1 MSTLFVENLKGP
13 TSGSNANKVTIP
25 SGQTLTVSGGM
36 VPPAGQI
43 VKVGS
48 YNTGTGSGALT
59 STTST
64 SWFTVAIN
72 GNNQKAHNL
81 SQSSSVITFNKSAG
95 SDLYITMNFPTY
107 NNAGNAGHGFRLYLK
122 KSGGSYALVDIVT
135 DGPAHGWGWHGYG
148 GQHAAMNNFTWCT
161 ADRNSDLGDVN
172 AFAGDVLFYF
182 QARNWSSSDT
192 ISYVNHSGYNK
203 FGTVQVVEVKT

>member
-1 MSTLFVENLKGP
+1 
-13 TSGSNANKVTIP
+13 
-25 SGQTLTVSGGM
+25 M
-36 VPPAGQI
+36 VPPAGQV

-72 GNNQKAHNL
+72 GTNQKANNL
-81 SQSSSVITFNKSAG
+81 SQSGSVITFNKIAG

-107 NNAGNAGHGFRLYLK
+107 NNTGGAAHGFRIKLK
-122 KSGGSYALVDIVT
+122 KSGGSYGFVDIVN
-135 DGPAHGWGWHGYG
+135 DGPAHAWGFHGYG
-148 GQHAAMNNFTWCT
+148 GSTSAMNNFTWCT
-161 ADRNSDLGDVN
+161 ADNNSALGDVN

-182 QARNWSSSDT
+182 EARNWASGDT
-192 ISYVNHSGYNK
+192 ISYINHSGYSK